1 MCVRETEKERDRQR
15 WVSVKIA
22 SLKGLCKTGPVMLM
36 PPDRWPQLPPKAV
49 RCPSPARTMVLLLS
63 VSDEPK
69 GDSEKLLK

>member
-1 MCVRETEKERDRQR
+1 
-15 WVSVKIA
+15 
-22 SLKGLCKTGPVMLM
+22 MLM